1 MEDVRMLEIYRE
13 IARVI
18 TSINLCVSEKEYDNM
33 IRASIDK
40 MNGSYCEM
48 ELWLSSKTDYD
59 FLNISETET
68 IKFFERSARNYL
80 NENRETH
87 SGMDIDKGYYNINDS
102 FYMWLENWYT
112 AYIKRLAQAKVQEM
126 LDLQEIVTPL
136 EQQITEPQ
144 HVELKDLLPEKLKT
158 DEAVKVFQK
167 AIDAKLITYSQEGLK
182 WNDTKQ
188 LLAYFATK
196 VSEKFSLTIRLDKD
210 GNKTTAWN
218 PFEALFNEQG
228 LKGAKQ
234 NWMRLNTRFEPTG
247 FEKVDALF

>member
-1 MEDVRMLEIYRE
+1 MERIEFKTLWDNEFSPKYIDDWVFFYIYPCECNPKEILDELNKEWDYYIASKQVENPLNDWGKHRE
-13 IARVI
+13 AK
-18 TSINLCVSEKEYDNM
+18 N
-33 IRASIDK
+33 
-40 MNGSYCEM
+40 
-48 ELWLSSKTDYD
+48 
-59 FLNISETET
+59 
-68 IKFFERSARNYL
+68 KFMDALYL
-80 NENRETH
+80 R
-87 SGMDIDKGYYNINDS
+87 Y
-102 FYMWLENWYT
+102 
-112 AYIKRLAQAKVQEM
+112 
-126 LDLQEIVTPL
+126 LQEPQQEQTPL
-136 EQQITEPQ
+136 ANTKEPQ

-234 NWMRLNTRFEPTG
+234 NWMRLNTRFEPPG